1 MGEISF
7 NFWYRLSEELYQRS
21 VQEITDVFKPYIQRL
36 IVALCRHCQI
46 EPDHVS
52 ILQIYSVS
60 VYSKFYVCISVS
72 AKISSPSPF
81 CWFSSSHINLLL
93 VHDKNQNGIKS
104 ICTNE
109 ENFMFSAF
117 FSPLN
122 IDVILYVA
130 NSVYQQRKLVIAFG
144 RFCCIHTHIHVNVF
158 IDWLCTCRLNNY

>member
-1 MGEISF
+1 MVPSLGRAVSAECTGDHRRIQAVHTEVNRGAVSALSDWARSCKYTTDLFCQCVLKVLCVYQCQCKNLISISF
-7 NFWYRLSEELYQRS
+7 LL
-21 VQEITDVFKPYIQRL
+21 
-36 IVALCRHCQI
+36 
-46 EPDHVS
+46 
-52 ILQIYSVS
+52 
-60 VYSKFYVCISVS
+60 
-72 AKISSPSPF
+72 
-81 CWFSSSHINLLL
+81 FSSSHINLLL

-130 NSVYQQRKLVIAFG
+130 NSVYQQRKLVRAFG
-144 RFCCIHTHIHVNVF
+144 RFCCIHTHIHVCVF